1 MFNHELH
8 TANRSDADLCISGR
22 SKGVRS
28 EERRGAEE
36 VNLDLWRAGWHQV
49 LRAATLWALLN
60 VESRY
65 QVWRTAKVALL
76 QSDSESNLFN
86 VRGGHFFD

>member
-8 TANRSDADLCISGR
+8 TDADLCISGR

-49 LRAATLWALLN
+49 LRAATL
-60 VESRY
+60 
-65 QVWRTAKVALL
+65 
-76 QSDSESNLFN
+76 
-86 VRGGHFFD
+86 

>member
-8 TANRSDADLCISGR
+8 TANRGDADLCISGR

-49 LRAATLWALLN
+49 LIAATLRSLMRAEKCG
-60 VESRY
+60 ESR
-65 QVWRTAKVALL
+65 K
-76 QSDSESNLFN
+76 
-86 VRGGHFFD
+86 